1 VAEALGRFG
10 RQRLR
15 SLPSDPTGFFGERAQ
30 RRSRG
35 GTRRSTDYVR
45 RPVNAQQT
53 RVRERPER
61 RTGSRR
67 GPKLDG
73 VGPRAIFGAIS
84 KDPDSCPRR
93 TRDCTARPRGRL
105 LQLACCRG
113 QAFAPGAP
121 LGDYYSI
128 PTARDSKAPRHRRFD
143 ARLSAL
149 HHRDHRTIPL
159 GQSFVTV
166 LDVLKL
172 AGRSPWTHPGLRQHW
187 LERGGLR

>member
-1 VAEALGRFG
+1 MAEALGRFG

-15 SLPSDPTGFFGERAQ
+15 SLPPDPKWLLRRA
-30 RRSRG
+30 
-35 GTRRSTDYVR
+35 RSTAFAWR
-45 RPVNAQQT
+45 HASVNGLRLTPCKCSADSGECFM
-53 RVRERPER
+53 RERPER

-84 KDPDSCPRR
+84 KDPDSCPPALV
-93 TRDCTARPRGRL
+93 TARHDHVVASYNLLAAEGRL
-105 LQLACCRG
+105 SPRVLRLAT
-113 QAFAPGAP
+113 
-121 LGDYYSI
+121 YSI

-159 GQSFVTV
+159 GQSFLTV

-187 LERGGLR
+187 LEM